1 MSGRR
6 IEKSSSLAFLGK
18 GRRIRRLTL
27 INIFNMTDKQK
38 DEMLCIKKTI
48 KILRKEFG
56 QCPSYVVGCL
66 QCDVQVAVDT
76 LKEVLETYSIN

>member
-1 MSGRR
+1 
-6 IEKSSSLAFLGK
+6 
-18 GRRIRRLTL
+18 
-27 INIFNMTDKQK
+27 MTDKQK